1 MEVPTLIKSR
11 NFFIGGEEMKTKDNM
26 EQIDIS
32 DFVTELKEAFGGKIK
47 YKKQLCLVNIRG
59 CNGAGKSTVPMQ
71 MLAKDDQAFLLTYKG
86 KIRATVFPTYGFIA
100 LGKYFAKTGG
110 MDGFK
115 NNEETK
121 EVLEAIYEIPY
132 NIIMEGIMAS
142 TIFST
147 YAELF
152 KELEQRQPK
161 RSIGIMN
168 LLPPMNVVKKRV
180 LGRNGGNE
188 DVKWN
193 QIEGK
198 WRTVERNHQK
208 FLDEGLN
215 SWCIDNSD
223 VAYEN
228 MIPFFLEQV
237 SEHLGLK
244 VARKP
249 VSIKPEN
256 EPKKELK
263 QQEKP
268 TGLSD
273 YAFLSSIKKEIK
285 PYWEAQYLKE
295 FNEKVKLRVDPVTG
309 KTFWDMYFEN
319 MVERQNIWYKRVM
332 LGLPRPW
339 TNDQIMANYHFT
351 NVDRKLDRVSLF
363 YIDNVLSEFKKD
375 MDMEICSPF
384 DIKKLLIL
392 NTFIYRLFVR
402 PETWKQIGYIHAESW
417 EEDWERGKEALR
429 KYKADGNTV
438 WTDAYFVNDLK
449 SANLDKANSS
459 DKLENAFC
467 LFQYVMDNLD
477 EIAEYVFDFN
487 YNMENVVNYLT
498 RVPAVGLFTA
508 YEICLDLAMVTEMTG
523 IEFVKWTADYF
534 PNVGPGCKKGI
545 DYVFEDRG
553 GLDYTQIVFFVAS
566 VYKSEFER
574 LGLEYKF
581 QEGTTELDLRC
592 LEGWFCE
599 SQKWFNAYCSEQG
612 YDWAKGKRPK
622 KKMNLRS
629 GNIETLKPRS

>member
-1 MEVPTLIKSR
+1 MYKIEIVD
-11 NFFIGGEEMKTKDNM
+11 FIE
-26 EQIDIS
+26 
-32 DFVTELKEAFGGKIK
+32 ELKEAFGGKIK
-47 YKKQLCLVNIRG
+47 YREQLCLVNIRG

-71 MLAKDDQAFLLTYKG
+71 MLEKDISAFLLTHKG

-152 KELEQRQPK
+152 KELEQREPK
-161 RSIGIMN
+161 RNIGIMN
-168 LLPPMNVVKKRV
+168 LLPPMDVVKKRV
-180 LGRNGGNE
+180 LGRNGGN
-188 DVKWN
+188 DNVKWE

-198 WRTVERNHQK
+198 WRTVERNAQK
-208 FLDEGLN
+208 FADEGLN
-215 SWCIDNSD
+215 SWTVDNSG
-223 VAYEN
+223 VAYED

-237 SEHLGLK
+237 GEHLGLK
-244 VARKP
+244 AVKKP
-249 VSIKPEN
+249 KNIKPEN
-256 EPKKELK
+256 EPKKEIK
-263 QQEKP
+263 PQEKP
-268 TGLSD
+268 AGLSD
-273 YAFLSSIKKEIK
+273 YAFLSSIKQEIK
-285 PYWEAQYLKE
+285 PYWESQYLKK
-295 FNEKVKLRVDPVTG
+295 FNENVKLRVDPVTG

-339 TNDQIMANYHFT
+339 TNDPIMANYHFT
-351 NVDRKLDRVSLF
+351 NVDRKLDRVTLF
-363 YIDNVLSEFKKD
+363 YIDNVLKEFKKD
-375 MDMEICSPF
+375 YQSYNDALGKEQANKF
-384 DIKKLLIL
+384 LIF

-402 PETWKQIGYIHAESW
+402 PETWEQIGYIHSSLYKYEW
-417 EEDWERGKEALR
+417 KVGKEALR
-429 KYKADGNTV
+429 EYKRQGNTV

-449 SANLDKANSS
+449 SANPDRENSG
-459 DKLENAFC
+459 DKLENAFH
-467 LFQYVMDNLD
+467 LFQYVLDNLN
-477 EIAEYVFDFN
+477 EIAEFVFDPSN
-487 YNMENVVNYLT
+487 NMESVVNYLT

-508 YEICLDLAMVTEMTG
+508 YEICLDLSMVTEMTG
-523 IEFVKWTADYF
+523 IPFVTWTADYF

-622 KKMNLRS
+622 KKMNLRTP
-629 GNIETLKPRS
+629 NTENLKPRS